1 MKADDVGLDTQFLM
15 LQDTTRPIDPR
26 SVLTD
31 EEMIDA
37 QYLPLDRF
45 LEKVRQ
51 RKERIDQQL
60 TAWQTRY
67 PFSEEEIDADMIKEI
82 RIILVGRTGSGRSAT
97 GNTIVGQY
105 TFPTGTGVQFV
116 TQKNRVTDFFYNGI
130 HIRIMDTPG
139 LFDTRNKETVKR
151 ELERAFFT
159 FDEGIHVFLFV
170 FNAAAHRFTKDTL
183 NQLKVWTDS
192 LCIWTN
198 L

>member
-1 MKADDVGLDTQFLM
+1 M